1 MLTFVDANVF
11 VRLAVVAD
19 DDSQLKQAKRLF
31 EQAQAGNVDLV
42 TGPPVLF
49 EVAWVLGRFYKR
61 AYDEILDF
69 LEAILS
75 FPNLK
80 VLDKE
85 LVIEAISLARNENG
99 TFADSYIT
107 ASARSAKADNV
118 ATFNKKHFAKLG
130 MELYPMEDNNGT
142 RSLN

>member
-1 MLTFVDANVF
+1 

-19 DDSQLKQAKRLF
+19 DDRQMKQAKSLF

-61 AYDEILDF
+61 ANDEILDF
-69 LEAILS
+69 LEAILV
-75 FPNLK
+75 FPNLR

-85 LVIEAISLARNENG
+85 EVMETLNAARKTESA
-99 TFADSYIT
+99 FADSYI
-107 ASARSAKADNV
+107 AVSARNAKADTV
-118 ATFNKKHFAKLG
+118 A
-130 MELYPMEDNNGT
+130 
-142 RSLN
+142 

>member
-1 MLTFVDANVF
+1 MLTFVDTNVF

-19 DDSQLKQAKRLF
+19 DDRQMKQAKRLF

-49 EVAWVLGRFYKR
+49 EVAWVLGRFYKCS
-61 AYDEILDF
+61 DLEILDF

-75 FPNLK
+75 FPNLR

-85 LVIEAISLARNENG
+85 QVMGTLEAAR
-99 TFADSYIT
+99 TTKSSFADSYI
-107 ASARSAKADNV
+107 AVSAKNIKADAV
-118 ATFNKKHFAKLG
+118 ATFNGKHFLKLG
-130 MELYPMEDNNGT
+130 VSLYAFEEAG
-142 RSLN
+142 